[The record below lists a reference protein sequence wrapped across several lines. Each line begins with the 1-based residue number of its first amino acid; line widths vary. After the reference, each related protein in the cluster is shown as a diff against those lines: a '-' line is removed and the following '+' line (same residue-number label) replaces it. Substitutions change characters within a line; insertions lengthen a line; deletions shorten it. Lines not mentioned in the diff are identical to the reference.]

1 LSPQKKKS
9 RQLQRQSRGKEN
21 WGSAIN
27 LNLLERSGV
36 AHRQRESFLSEPA
49 LELEAKR
56 LKRQPKTTAMCSRGG
71 EMITTGS
78 GVDPFGNNDMIHRC
92 ESSLAGEA
100 ATTTTTNNDAADAVL
115 LPLDEDAA
123 MPSYSRPFNDEHYC
137 RCNHHGSQTTRNYTY
152 TAPQSN
158 LKRHHLLP
166 SEPATKEE
174 VMDFDEDCSSE
185 TEFDEDS
192 CSETEFDVDSSSE
205 TEFDEDCSS
214 ETEIDVDAID
224 FDGNDTNV
232 YFIVKPFDDAA
243 KKAELILN
251 NTHARMKKQDKGPTT
266 ESEEACLVTLKRK
279 FAELFKLGYDLISA
293 KCKCDDLGRHVYEPQ
308 PMVGLAS
315 KSAGCYKVVQVTGG
329 NNKGR
334 VKTG

>member
-1 LSPQKKKS
+1 LSQRKKKL

-27 LNLLERSGV
+27 LNGIHEALLDRSGV
-36 AHRQRESFLSEPA
+36 AHRQPESFLSEPA

-56 LKRQPKTTAMCSRGG
+56 LTPQPKMTVMCSRGG
-71 EMITTGS
+71 EMITAGS
-78 GVDPFGNNDMIHRC
+78 GVDPFGNKDMIHRG
-92 ESSLAGEA
+92 ESSLAGGA

-115 LPLDEDAA
+115 LPSDEDAA
-123 MPSYSRPFNDEHYC
+123 MPSYSGPVNDEHYC

-152 TAPQSN
+152 TTPQSN
-158 LKRHHLLP
+158 LKRHHLIP
-166 SEPATKEE
+166 SETATKED
-174 VMDFDEDCSSE
+174 VMNFDEDCSSE
-185 TEFDEDS
+185 TEFNEDS
-192 CSETEFDVDSSSE
+192 CSETEFDVDSN
-205 TEFDEDCSS
+205 S
-214 ETEIDVDAID
+214 ETEIDVDAVD

-251 NTHARMKKQDKGPTT
+251 NTHARMKKQNKGPTT
-266 ESEEACLVTLKRK
+266 ESEKAYLVTLKSK

-293 KCKCDDLGRHVYEPQ
+293 KCKRDDLGRHVYEPQ
-308 PMVGLAS
+308 PMVGPAS
-315 KSAGCYKVVQVTGG
+315 KSVGCYKVLRVARG

>member
-1 LSPQKKKS
+1 
-9 RQLQRQSRGKEN
+9 
-21 WGSAIN
+21 
-27 LNLLERSGV
+27 V

-56 LKRQPKTTAMCSRGG
+56 LTPQPKTTAMCSRGG
-71 EMITTGS
+71 EMITAWSGS
-78 GVDPFGNNDMIHRC
+78 DPFGNNHMIHRG
-92 ESSLAGEA
+92 ESSLAGGA
-100 ATTTTTNNDAADAVL
+100 ATTTTTNNNAADAVL
-115 LPLDEDAA
+115 LPSDEDAV
-123 MPSYSRPFNDEHYC
+123 MPSYSGPVNDEHYC
-137 RCNHHGSQTTRNYTY
+137 HCNHHGSQTTRNYTY

-158 LKRHHLLP
+158 LKQ
-166 SEPATKEE
+166 
-174 VMDFDEDCSSE
+174 
-185 TEFDEDS
+185 
-192 CSETEFDVDSSSE
+192 EFDVDSSSE
-205 TEFDEDCSS
+205 TEFDEDCSL
-214 ETEIDVDAID
+214 ETEIDVDAVD

-266 ESEEACLVTLKRK
+266 ESEKAYLVTLKSK

-293 KCKCDDLGRHVYEPQ
+293 KCKHDDLGRHVYEPQ
-308 PMVGLAS
+308 PMVGPAS